1 MAVDPSVFTPW
12 FGPQQAA
19 NYFRSLIS
27 HEVSETQVLDINRY
41 LLRCVHDGGITP
53 KIFAVW
59 LFLAHPKFPCI
70 LEDALRDEASR
81 GVRKTG
87 INVLK
92 CALRTDQWWKN
103 GWEAVGGTAGLQD
116 IFEKISIQEARSLA
130 RAIGSCSNT
139 TDPLLRQAIDEL
151 LHRLLPNFFKS
162 SSTQFSGDSQ
172 QLLKLED
179 VISLCNL
186 SSDAT
191 LMKVFS
197 TPLPDDVTGSLMRQL
212 LNSHMSLLRDIA
224 VRAFPVHPPLRKRL
238 LDQHLAALLTS
249 VKPYESRFGQERQ
262 TGFPAIDF
270 SSDLLAGEFGVSEK
284 SRVVSWHT
292 RIRCI
297 NITLTT
303 SRRRRVPFD
312 AIFALLQ
319 HVIPDLGHSERT
331 LTHWVPLIHSLIELW
346 VIAAFPDA
354 HLQSISDAPVARY
367 RERLHPSRPQTS
379 HRDSLEA
386 MLRTA
391 FCTLSSDQFQHC
403 LRTLLPRTVPEAR
416 LPLLKILCKNLQHL
430 KIDLEEPMPSVK
442 EHKFVPWSWSFLMSL
457 PGRDARWLLE
467 RTKLLSPNH
476 SLVNPF
482 VFEWP
487 ASAGDSSYFRD
498 ALIRVHFDA
507 MDREAADP
515 VNSAA
520 RELIEDVKLRAV
532 KARDPEDRLQWA
544 KLTITIAKRSRDIRL
559 VQDVIYWTSRFVRD
573 PFVRPELARRIYRE
587 DVASILSCVMSPTVE
602 DLAAK
607 VSIADEVVSHLLEQA
622 LLTAQE
628 PWYRIN
634 QDRGF
639 GQLLK
644 LVVSSRIHAVKRFC
658 FRGLGSEQNVV
669 DTLFKGIVP
678 ILFRYETVGSTEGY
692 ESLGWGQLSG
702 PLSELHCPPNPPVS
716 ILKLLDSLAQH
727 RDHLWVKQRGL
738 RIPQAESLP
747 EGLPRGLPLQY
758 LLPSQEWT
766 IAVMKSEGASAFVT
780 QRVTEVVLS
789 NPDLLLRKVKEDGR
803 KQYLVD
809 SLRFAIEA
817 YLGHLPVAD
826 RGKKL
831 LEIWSHYSEK
841 IPSSAGHLGDFKK
854 YMCSLLESR
863 SLRRLERIIDPPQS
877 PSLVIF
883 ENMSCDSP
891 SIEWEPRSTNVQQN
905 AQNCWE
911 KSLLQVQFLA
921 VKENWPLERML
932 ATPNLGTCSPVP
944 EKPKTL
950 KIWSPKYSP
959 RTLPCQYRE
968 SLIAS
973 ALLFLNSL
981 AHNADRI
988 LSKPFPEN
996 TDILRYPPVHLDYD
1010 FLSSIDDQKKAATAA
1025 IDLLN
1030 RLVKIVPSTLLYHLS
1045 LSFLEALHVLES
1057 VSPNYA
1063 LVQRLA
1069 FKSMALV
1076 RRSDRPDLA
1085 AKLGMKALQLFPEA
1099 SSWHRVALPSSL
1111 TKVLS
1116 RANADRV
1123 IRDFTAYVFKALEEQ
1138 KQPAMQNSGTAQSG
1152 KLVIKITTVKMLA
1165 TMLAESRSGASPL
1178 SAIQAL
1184 KVLFHASNHIDV
1196 RVAVCT
1202 AMLEIVGEYDD
1213 CEQAYET
1220 FTSLTPYAAVPSET
1234 SACESWL
1241 QSENAELPRVD
1252 WQRPLLDLFTNE
1264 AYDMLPARY
1273 HEHYTCNALLPL
1285 LDELARQH
1293 NRWMRQFLAPLD
1305 LTPEELSVADF
1316 GPFEPDMIQRIM
1328 ERWYEYLPR
1337 EFLLKYRAW
1346 MISYL
1351 DCMRLRNVDDKMTGK
1366 DESWRTSDSYS
1377 HWSRWFGAHA
1387 RMKSFHV
1394 LMGKFG
1400 AEKDTKVQNGI
1411 TREDL
1416 ADVIMACAETFL
1428 RNPFKL
1434 VSYKI
1439 NVSLDRIM
1447 DLLSTL
1453 GITDTKRRTHVLPI
1467 AERIVA
1473 FAQGLRIVEWSYDPY
1488 RSPPVLPSSF
1498 QLHTM
1503 LLPFPQFYKTDPF
1516 RYTRFVS
1523 STLDLVQECVCFDTY
1538 QADSAALHEA
1548 MNHVTKEDAR
1558 QCALEF
1564 GQRYD
1569 SSATTLVQYVR
1580 VELAH
1585 ILALKCSM
1593 HRDEKDLR
1601 GRAMMLQWRNS
1612 PNESIRSIG
1621 WSIYPQAM

>member
-162 SSTQFSGDSQ
+162 PSTQFSGDSQ

-197 TPLPDDVTGSLMRQL
+197 TPLPDDVTGSLTRQL

-224 VRAFPVHPPLRKRL
+224 VGAFPVHPPLRKRL

-249 VKPYESRFGQERQ
+249 VKPYESRFGQDRQ

-270 SSDLLAGEFGVSEK
+270 SFDLLAGEFGVSEK

-303 SRRRRVPFD
+303 SRRRKVPFD

-354 HLQSISDAPVARY
+354 HLQSKSDAPVARY

-403 LRTLLPRTVPEAR
+403 LRTLLPKTVPEAR

-442 EHKFVPWSWSFLMSL
+442 EHKLVPWSWSFLMSL

-467 RTKLLSPNH
+467 RTKLLSPDH

-587 DVASILSCVMSPTVE
+587 DVASILSCVISPTVE

-644 LVVSSRIHAVKRFC
+644 LVVSSRIHAVKRFY

-669 DTLFKGIVP
+669 DTLFEGIVP
-678 ILFRYETVGSTEGY
+678 ILLRYETVGSTEGY

-702 PLSELHCPPNPPVS
+702 PLSELHCPPNPPIS

-727 RDHLWVKQRGL
+727 RDHLWVKQRSL
-738 RIPQAESLP
+738 RIPQAETLP

-766 IAVMKSEGASAFVT
+766 IAVMKSEGPSAFVT

-789 NPDLLLRKVKEDGR
+789 NPGLLLQKVKEDGR
-803 KQYLVD
+803 KRYLVD

-826 RGKKL
+826 RGKML
-831 LEIWSHYSEK
+831 LEIWNHYSEK

-877 PSLVIF
+877 PSLDIF
-883 ENMSCDSP
+883 ENMSRDSP

-911 KSLLQVQFLA
+911 GSLLQIRFLA
-921 VKENWPLERML
+921 AKENWPLERML
-932 ATPNLGTCSPVP
+932 TTPNLGTWSPVP

-950 KIWSPKYSP
+950 KIWWPKYSP

-981 AHNADRI
+981 AHNTDRI

-1063 LVQRLA
+1063 LVQQLA

-1085 AKLGMKALQLFPEA
+1085 AKLGLKALQLFPEA
-1099 SSWHRVALPSSL
+1099 SSWHRMALPSSL

-1116 RANADRV
+1116 RSNADRV
-1123 IRDFTAYVFKALEEQ
+1123 IQDFTAYVFKALEEQ
-1138 KQPAMQNSGTAQSG
+1138 KQRTSHIAGTAQSE
-1152 KLVIKITTVKMLA
+1152 KPIIKITTVKMLA

-1178 SAIQAL
+1178 STIEAL
-1184 KVLFHASNHIDV
+1184 KNLFHASNHIDV

-1202 AMLEIVGEYDD
+1202 AILEVVGEYDD

-1220 FTSLTPYAAVPSET
+1220 FTSLAPYAAVPSET

-1264 AYDMLPARY
+1264 AYGMLPPRY
-1273 HEHYTCNALLPL
+1273 HEHYTYKALLPL
-1285 LDELARQH
+1285 LDELTRQH
-1293 NRWMRQFLAPLD
+1293 NRWMRQLLAPLD
-1305 LTPEELSVADF
+1305 LSPEERSVTDF
-1316 GPFEPDMIQRIM
+1316 GPFEPDMIQRIF

-1337 EFLLKYRAW
+1337 EFLVRYRAW
-1346 MISYL
+1346 IIGYL
-1351 DCMRLRNVDDKMTGK
+1351 DCMRLRHVDDKMTGK
-1366 DESWRTSDSYS
+1366 YASWKTSDSYS
-1377 HWSRWFGAHA
+1377 HWTRWFGVHA
-1387 RMKSFHV
+1387 GIKSFHT
-1394 LMGKFG
+1394 LLGKID
-1400 AEKDTKVQNGI
+1400 AKKITKVRNGI

-1416 ADVIMACAETFL
+1416 ADVIMACAETLL

-1434 VSYKI
+1434 VSYQVD
-1439 NVSLDRIM
+1439 VSLDRIM
-1447 DLLSTL
+1447 NLLSSL

-1473 FAQGLRIVEWSYDPY
+1473 FAQGLRTVEWSYDPH

-1538 QADSAALHEA
+1538 KADSAALHEA

-1585 ILALKCSM
+1585 VLALKCSM